1 MNQRRKLLRIAARL
15 MSKRGYSDVS
25 LQNIADRAG
34 IHKSTL
40 FHYFKRK
47 EQILLQII
55 DVAYE
60 RLVTN
65 MDRVLKEKGM
75 VPEEKLKI
83 AVTSH
88 IVILVEYIDNVNVL
102 NNEMRHI
109 SREHRNKYNEI
120 RKQYETH
127 FVRIIDQIKKTNSR
141 SFRGLDSKI
150 IVYGILAMC
159 NGVAKWYKK
168 ESKMRPE
175 EIGDIFFRMIKQN

>member
-1 MNQRRKLLRIAARL
+1 MNQRKKLLKIAARL
-15 MSKRGYSDVS
+15 MSKKGYSDVS

-65 MDRVLKEKGM
+65 MDQVLKEKRL
-75 VPEEKLKI
+75 VPEEKLRI
-83 AVTSH
+83 AVTRH
-88 IVILVEYIDNVNVL
+88 IVSLVEHIDNVNVL
-102 NNEMRHI
+102 NNEIRHI

-120 RKQYETH
+120 RKQYEEH
-127 FVRIIDQIKKTNSR
+127 FVNIIDDIKKTNSR
-141 SFRGLDSKI
+141 LFRGSDSKI

-168 ESKMRPE
+168 GRKMGPE
-175 EIGDIFFRMIKQN
+175 EIADIFFRMIKQN